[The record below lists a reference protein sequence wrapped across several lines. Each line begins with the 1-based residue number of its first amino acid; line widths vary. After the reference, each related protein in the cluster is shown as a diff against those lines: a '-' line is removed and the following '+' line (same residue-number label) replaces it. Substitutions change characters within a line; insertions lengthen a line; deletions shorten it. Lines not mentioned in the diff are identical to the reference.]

1 LIGHVVERTGRRE
14 LVYEPLV
21 SIKVPR
27 YLIFMASLSQTHAP
41 PHRVAKFEPRA
52 DKALK
57 EHAVDWE
64 VGLR

>member
-1 LIGHVVERTGRRE
+1 
-14 LVYEPLV
+14 V

-27 YLIFMASLSQTHAP
+27 YVIFMASLSQTP
-41 PHRVAKFEPRA
+41 TPTRRVAKFEPRA

-64 VGLR
+64 AGLR